1 MLLETVVAIHTFST
15 SDSCPGAWRL
25 GAGEAIALHPREAGR
40 FVVLRGRAWVT
51 LGDGLDH
58 VLAAGASLSVPAGAR
73 VVAEAWGDAVAF
85 DWQAKPVWV
94 PLPVAP
100 AGFAQ
105 RVGAPAREL
114 GRAVGQAGLAAGHL
128 ALGLM
133 AWVGRDAWRGRR
145 VASP

>member
-1 MLLETVVAIHTFST
+1 MAIDTFFT
-15 SDSCPGAWRL
+15 SDRCPGAWRL

-40 FVVLRGRAWVT
+40 FQVRRGRAWVT

-73 VVAEAWGDAVAF
+73 LVAEAWGADLGF
-85 DWQAKPVWV
+85 DWQGQAVPV

-114 GRAVGQAGLAAGHL
+114 VGSVAQAGLAAGRL
-128 ALGLM
+128 AQGLV
-133 AWVGRDAWRGRR
+133 AWLRCDAWRGRR